1 MLMKLRT
8 HRGDRNDGFRHTF
21 DIFRHMR
28 AVAPSVWDVAQSS
41 ATARHVLETAR
52 QHGLDEPT
60 CLSGTG
66 LTTGDLADPTTE
78 VHVGQELTMI
88 RNLIGRLG
96 DQPGLGMETGARYQ
110 FADIGILGFALMA
123 SPTFGDAIDV
133 ACRYVALTATYL
145 NLAGPEV
152 SQTEALVT
160 FDDAQVPRDVRGFLL
175 ERDFAI
181 MLRILPLLLGVGHAP
196 ITVRV
201 EFADLPLPTDLV
213 EIENLTVVVEE
224 TSRNVLAIPADLINQ
239 PMPAADPQTAAI
251 CIRQCEELLDRRH
264 TRRGI
269 SAAIR
274 TRLIQ
279 DSAEIPA
286 MATVAK
292 ELCITERTLHRR
304 LAAEGTS
311 YRALLDEVRATL
323 AAELLNSGLSVEDTA
338 RRLGYSETAAFT
350 RAHTRWNGCPP
361 RRRRSG
367 QAPT

>member
-1 MLMKLRT
+1 
-8 HRGDRNDGFRHTF
+8 
-21 DIFRHMR
+21 MR
-28 AVAPSVWDVAQSS
+28 SVASSVWDVAQSS
-41 ATARHVLETAR
+41 ATARHVLETAL
-52 QHGLDEPT
+52 QHGLDAAT

-66 LTTGDLADPTTE
+66 LTPDDLGDPTVE
-78 VHVGQELTMI
+78 VYGGQELTII

-96 DQPGLGMETGARYQ
+96 DQPGLGLETGSRYS

-133 ACRYVALTATYL
+133 ACRYAALTASYL
-145 NLAGPEV
+145 SLAGPEV
-152 SQTEALVT
+152 SHTEAVVA
-160 FDDAQVPRDVRGFLL
+160 FDDAQVPRDVRRFLL

-181 MLRILPLLLGVGHAP
+181 MLRTLPPLLGAGHSP

-201 EFADLPLPTDLV
+201 EFAELQLPTDTV

-224 TSRNVLAIPADLINQ
+224 TSRNALVIPIDLVNQ

-251 CIRQCEELLDRRH
+251 CVRQCEELLNRRRI
-264 TRRGI
+264 RRGL
-269 SAAIR
+269 AGAIR
-274 TRLIQ
+274 TRMIQ
-279 DSAEIPA
+279 DSAQIPA

-292 ELCITERTLHRR
+292 ELCVTERTLHRR

-323 AAELLNSGLSVEDTA
+323 AAELLNSGLTVEETA

-350 RAHTRWNGCPP
+350 RAHGRWNGCPP
-361 RRRRSG
+361 RGRRRN
-367 QAPT
+367 